1 MLSLAYR
8 SQKSLINHL
17 AGQALALSREIAESS
32 LVEHENTLSQALKVL
47 THNRRVL
54 LLGRENSGKSTLL
67 SALINEPL
75 IPKVIS
81 RERVIRWR
89 TTACEPESSPARY
102 LMRDDLASLEFI
114 DTTDH
119 LLTGVVER
127 LPELVAQS
135 DIAIAVVNS
144 RDLEDADFWIMLRDL
159 LALETRCQFA
169 IVPTHIDTLDAKQT
183 LRLKGAIQDGIHDY
197 VKTPI
202 PYFPL
207 DTREESDELTR
218 LNAYIQEILDGE
230 QGMHRDLVEAS
241 NACQALLQKQANV
254 LQSRQAARS
263 ADTGFLRSVDEE
275 INRFQERQLAGVE
288 PLIESYV
295 NDLQEISEDIEDELS
310 GYFGSLFIPS
320 DLLVYERVAPEIE
333 AEYYLQLNAALL
345 ERQKDSDQQFLLAC
359 KSHWTSVE
367 ERMRET
373 LHCNISSFQSGKLL
387 HELAELHRQLFHT
400 VYETLQQNQFRHK
413 LHSMLTP
420 LIAKIYPLFI
430 LICLMTAVAG
440 GLGFY
445 EYHFFGLLCII
456 AAGFFWLL
464 ASLVQQ
470 LNIRATSRALKALLI
485 EVNHSISQPLAS
497 ALAELVLSRVAA
509 YRQLYKE
516 PRELLVEQEKKLI
529 PLMQEQ
535 RKLYQQFCA
544 LRRMF

>member
-8 SQKSLINHL
+8 SQKSLITHL
-17 AGQALALSREIAESS
+17 AGQILALSSEIAEGS
-32 LVEHENTLSQALKVL
+32 LVEQEKRLEETVNAL

-67 SALINEPL
+67 HALIDEPL
-75 IPKVIS
+75 IPQVIS

-89 TTACEPESSPARY
+89 TTASERESTPARY
-102 LMRDDLASLEFI
+102 LMRDDLAGLEFI

-144 RDLEDADFWIMLRDL
+144 RDIEEADFWTMLRDMQ
-159 LALETRCQFA
+159 ALETRCQFA
-169 IVPTHIDTLDAKQT
+169 IVPTHIDLLDAKQS
-183 LRLKGAIQDGIHDY
+183 LRLKGAIQDGTHDY
-197 VKTPI
+197 LREPI

-207 DTREESDELTR
+207 DAREDSDELTR
-218 LNAYIQEILDGE
+218 LSAYVQGVLDGE
-230 QGMHRDLVEAS
+230 QGMRRDLVEAAD
-241 NACQALLQKQANV
+241 ACQELLQKHAQV
-254 LQSRQAARS
+254 LQARQAARS

-288 PLIESYV
+288 TLIENYV
-295 NDLQEISEDIEDELS
+295 NDLQEISEDIEAELT
-310 GYFGSLFIPS
+310 GYFGSLFIPT

-333 AEYYLQLNAALL
+333 SDYYLQLNSALL
-345 ERQKDSDQQFLLAC
+345 ERQKESDQQFILAC

-367 ERMRET
+367 ERMRDT
-373 LHCNISSFQSGKLL
+373 LHCSISSFQSGKLL
-387 HELAELHRQLFHT
+387 LELGELHRQLFHT
-400 VYETLQQNQFRHK
+400 VHETLQKNQFRHK
-413 LHSMLTP
+413 VHSMLTP
-420 LIAKIYPLFI
+420 LIGKIYPLFI

-440 GLGFY
+440 SLGFY
-445 EYHFFGLLCII
+445 EYHFFGLLCLI

-464 ASLVQQ
+464 ASLVQH
-470 LNIRATSRALKALLI
+470 LSIRTASKALKTLLV
-485 EVNHSISQPLAS
+485 EVNHSVSQPLAS
-497 ALAELVLSRVAA
+497 ALGELILSRVAA

-516 PRELLVEQEKKLI
+516 PRELLVEQEKMLI
-529 PLMQEQ
+529 PLTQQQ